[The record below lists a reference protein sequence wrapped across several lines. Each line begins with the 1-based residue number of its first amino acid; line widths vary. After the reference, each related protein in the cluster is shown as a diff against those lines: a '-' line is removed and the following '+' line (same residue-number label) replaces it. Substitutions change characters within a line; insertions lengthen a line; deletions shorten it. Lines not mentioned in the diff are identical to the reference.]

1 MNARAAGLPLD
12 SSRPQS
18 RAARREAAARL
29 QAEQEAAVEQEPAA
43 APTPTA
49 TELPARPELPTSGTT
64 TRQPPT
70 ITIPMKKRSDKRP
83 FSTQLSSE
91 TTARLAWLVQQGGVL
106 TDTIE
111 AAVST
116 YLDAAGIPRPGP
128 DGTMPTNS

>member
-1 MNARAAGLPLD
+1 MNAARATGLPLD

-18 RAARREAAARL
+18 RAARREEAARL
-29 QAEQEAAVEQEPAA
+29 QAEQQAAEQQPVATVVDEPA
-43 APTPTA
+43 PKPVTPTA
-49 TELPARPELPTSGTT
+49 APSVK
-64 TRQPPT
+64 
-70 ITIPMKKRSDKRP
+70 IPMKKRADKRP

-128 DGTMPTNS
+128 DGTMPTS

>member
-18 RAARREAAARL
+18 RAARREEAARL
-29 QAEQEAAVEQEPAA
+29 QAEQEAAAEQQPVATVVDEPAPKPVAPAA
-43 APTPTA
+43 AP
-49 TELPARPELPTSGTT
+49 SVK
-64 TRQPPT
+64 
-70 ITIPMKKRSDKRP
+70 IPMKKRADKRP

-116 YLDAAGIPRPGP
+116 YLDAAGIPRPRP
-128 DGTMPTNS
+128 DGTMPTS